1 MALLRILG
9 VALVVVATGCV
20 DEPDPCERAT
30 ARLRRIEAREG
41 RAAAGAMLAER
52 SLKACRSAGTATL
65 DPVLQ
70 CAMQSA
76 TDDEAKICIDAFL
89 RDVVQAQPPGPGDA
103 ASGGLNP
110 LVHP

>member
-1 MALLRILG
+1 VVLLRIL
-9 VALVVVATGCV
+9 AVATVVTGYGCV
-20 DEPDPCERAT
+20 DEPDACERAT

-76 TDDEAKICIDAFL
+76 TDDDAKICIDAFL
-89 RDVVQAQPPGPGDA
+89 NDVLKVQPP
-103 ASGGLNP
+103 
-110 LVHP
+110 VQR